1 MQFGTSSPLGVPPQS
16 SQRSEMEEFQG
27 NLSQPHSRAGVL
39 KPYGEGDEEI
49 RRWSASGAPA
59 PRAPAPYLPGR
70 KKSQVW
76 SPARPRSEKEK
87 KSPTASRDIRTAL
100 AVTGVHEL
108 MCGRPHCVG
117 AFASVGP
124 RLIFPD
130 PWPVP
135 DHEAAPV
142 QGSHLVT
149 DPARTATTFLLCLSI
164 GILNCELPV
173 DLASLQLLAQALAVV
188 FQVLSV
194 ADLKASQIWGRGCG
208 TTVPQSSAIS
218 EF

>member
-1 MQFGTSSPLGVPPQS
+1 MQFGTSSPLGAPPQS

-76 SPARPRSEKEK
+76 SPARPRSEKDK
-87 KSPTASRDIRTAL
+87 KKPPTASRDIRTAL

-117 AFASVGP
+117 AFASRCVGASSCSA
-124 RLIFPD
+124 L
-130 PWPVP
+130 
-135 DHEAAPV
+135 
-142 QGSHLVT
+142 T
-149 DPARTATTFLLCLSI
+149 ARTAALLFWS
-164 GILNCELPV
+164 EEY
-173 DLASLQLLAQALAVV
+173 
-188 FQVLSV
+188 
-194 ADLKASQIWGRGCG
+194 SQ
-208 TTVPQSSAIS
+208 QSSQRTCPSRTICTTGS
-218 EF
+218 T